1 MLKLVAAKETLF
13 HPNMNLNKLPTPAF
27 DNSSNRNIL
36 ASDVEIEGE
45 LTFAEELLF
54 DGKLKGEIL
63 SDGHLTVGQSA
74 RIEGDV
80 VTRTVT
86 VRGTV
91 TGNITV
97 TDRCELKASSTLT
110 GDLKASRILI
120 EEGAT
125 FIGKSEVSMGK
136 PATKPDAAR
145 AVKSAESPAP
155 EPAGKR

>member
-1 MLKLVAAKETLF
+1 
-13 HPNMNLNKLPTPAF
+13 MNLNKLPTPAS
-27 DNSSNRNIL
+27 DNIATRNIL
-36 ASDVEIEGE
+36 ASDVEIEGM
-45 LTFAEELLF
+45 LTFAEELIF

-63 SDGHLTVGQSA
+63 SDGHLTIGRSA

-80 VTRTVT
+80 NTKTVT
-86 VRGTV
+86 AHGTI

-125 FIGKSEVSMGK
+125 FIGKSEVSMNKATVKTDSARGTR
-136 PATKPDAAR
+136 PAA
-145 AVKSAESPAP
+145 SPAL

>member
-1 MLKLVAAKETLF
+1 MLELVAAEETTR
-13 HPNMNLNKLPTPAF
+13 HPNMNLNKLPTPAS
-27 DNSSNRNIL
+27 DIGSTRNVL
-36 ASDVEIEGE
+36 SSDVEIEGE

-63 SDGHLTVGQSA
+63 SDGHLTVGRSA
-74 RIEGDV
+74 RIEGDI
-80 VTRTVT
+80 VTKTVT
-86 VRGTV
+86 VHGTV

-125 FIGKSEVSMGK
+125 FIGKSEVSMSKTAIKTDVTRGIK
-136 PATKPDAAR
+136 PAA
-145 AVKSAESPAP
+145 SPAL